1 MARTKQTARRV
12 TGSIPSMFGDGA
24 TYLGMRDGGMLVG
37 TRVSDKGPSNLTPQQ
52 RHVEHMVHS
61 DRGLLK
67 TADDNKRHAQMESD
81 PSGLVQAGK
90 KRHRLMGVASPS
102 ETWEIIQKV
111 EELATQL
118 LSDATSHGEHQFQ
131 TDGVQ
136 MSELDT
142 FNTLLSK
149 LKGRLQAV

>member
-1 MARTKQTARRV
+1 
-12 TGSIPSMFGDGA
+12 
-24 TYLGMRDGGMLVG
+24 
-37 TRVSDKGPSNLTPQQ
+37 
-52 RHVEHMVHS
+52 
-61 DRGLLK
+61 
-67 TADDNKRHAQMESD
+67 
-81 PSGLVQAGK
+81 
-90 KRHRLMGVASPS
+90 MGVAFPS

-118 LSDATSHGEHQFQ
+118 LSDATSHGEQQFQ

-149 LKGRLQAV
+149 LKGRLDMQQNTTGH

>member
-1 MARTKQTARRV
+1 
-12 TGSIPSMFGDGA
+12 MFSDGA

-37 TRVSDKGPSNLTPQQ
+37 TRVSEKGPSSLTPQQ
-52 RHVEHMVHS
+52 LHMEHMAHS

-67 TADDNKRHAQMESD
+67 TAADNKQHAQMESD
-81 PSGLVQAGK
+81 PSGLVHAGE
-90 KRHRLMGVASPS
+90 KRHRSMGVASPS

-118 LSDATSHGEHQFQ
+118 LSDATSHGEQQFQ

-149 LKGRLQAV
+149 LKGRLDMQQNTTGH